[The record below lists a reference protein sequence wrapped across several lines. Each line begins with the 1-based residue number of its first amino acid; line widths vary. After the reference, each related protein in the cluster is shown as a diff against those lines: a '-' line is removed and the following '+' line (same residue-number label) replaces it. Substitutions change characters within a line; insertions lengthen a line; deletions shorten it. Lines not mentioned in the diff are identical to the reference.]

1 MAKKKLE
8 NLTFEESLSE
18 LDTIVNNLEQGEL
31 SLEESMAL
39 FERGLSLSQISQN
52 KLQAAEQKVK
62 ILLEKNGKQQLS
74 NFDVSA
80 EGKTSGDHL

>member
-8 NLTFEESLSE
+8 NLSFEESLGE
-18 LDTIVNNLEQGEL
+18 LDTIVQSLEQGEL

-39 FERGLSLSQISQN
+39 FERGLRLSQLSQN

-74 NFDVSA
+74 DFDLSI
-80 EGKTSGDHL
+80 ENDSLGDH

>member
-18 LDTIVNNLEQGEL
+18 LDSIVQNLEQGDL

-39 FERGLSLSQISQN
+39 FERGLSLSQVSQN

-62 ILLEKNGKQQLS
+62 ILLDNNGEQKLTTF
-74 NFDVSA
+74 NLSA
-80 EGKTSGDHL
+80 EDNALGEHS

>member
-8 NLTFEESLSE
+8 NLSFEESLAE
-18 LDTIVNNLEQGEL
+18 LDTIVQSLEQGEL

-39 FERGLSLSQISQN
+39 FERGLNLSQVSQT

-62 ILLEKNGKQQLS
+62 ILLDKNGQAQLHD
-74 NFDVSA
+74 FDLSA
-80 EGKTSGDHL
+80 NSQNAGDNL